1 MCPQSHASNV
11 VHNHTH
17 MHIHTQ
23 HIHPHNTH
31 TTTHTHTHTHT
42 YAHTHTTNAHT
53 ITHAHTYKYTHTHTH
68 THTHRF
74 VSKMPTPALFISFSF
89 LLKAVEGIGLTMF
102 ATGSL
107 TLLTQLYLERKGTF
121 GVRILA
127 INFHYRYN
135 SDNCHFDNHFVA
147 DSRVV
152 DFAHFLDSSIDMFTL
167 NILTLQI

>member
-1 MCPQSHASNV
+1 MLYHKWSACRLVCPQSHASNV

-31 TTTHTHTHTHT
+31 TTTHTHTHT

-68 THTHRF
+68 RF
-74 VSKMPTPALFISFSF
+74 VSKMPTPTLFITFSF

-127 INFHYRYN
+127 INFHYRY
-135 SDNCHFDNHFVA
+135 SDNCH
-147 DSRVV
+147 
-152 DFAHFLDSSIDMFTL
+152 LTTTL
-167 NILTLQI
+167 